1 VLGPDDIAAL
11 QRAVRAV
18 PVANDVAAYAVRV
31 VGNTRPGQC
40 AGGAWGNS
48 SSAVPVRARRRR
60 SCSWEKAHAL
70 LHGRMQVDFADI
82 RALAPEILRHR
93 LVLNFRAR
101 AEKIDADR
109 LVTRVLEHVKTDGA
123 S

>member
-1 VLGPDDIAAL
+1 LG
-11 QRAVRAV
+11 
-18 PVANDVAAYAVRV
+18 
-31 VGNTRPGQC
+31 
-40 AGGAWGNS
+40 
-48 SSAVPVRARRRR
+48 
-60 SCSWEKAHAL
+60 KAHAL